1 MFARNLEQLVG
12 TVHNSGGEKK
22 KPKGTYV
29 LHTEQVLVLKK
40 RVFKGKDFH
49 SSLEFLQLQLSN
61 RYKEQR

>member
-1 MFARNLEQLVG
+1 MPETLNSWWEQCITRG
-12 TVHNSGGEKK
+12 KK
-22 KPKGTYV
+22 KNPKGTYV

-40 RVFKGKDFH
+40 RAFKGKDFH